1 MNSYLIKNFQTGVPL
16 SQPMALDH
24 LRLIVYGQAYIET
37 IKLNKNDNYKIFSVE
52 EHSWINDK
60 AEMTMFQVKI
70 TLIKEEF
77 DA

>member
-16 SQPMALDH
+16 IQPISIEQ
-24 LRLIVYGQAYIET
+24 LRLNVYGCAYMEI
-37 IKLNKNDNYKIFSVE
+37 IKLNKSDNYKIFSVE